1 MSRVGK
7 SLINIPSGVEIKVE
21 GDLITVSGPRGETRQ
36 RLGEGISVRVDDGRI
51 LVSRSSDSKE
61 MRSAHGLY
69 RSLIANM
76 VEGVLKGYEKRLEI
90 IGVGYRA
97 SVDGNALTLK
107 LGFSHPVKLA
117 FDPKALNV
125 EVEKNTKIKV
135 SGADKERVGAFAARI
150 RGILPPEP
158 YKGKGIR
165 YEGEYVRRKA
175 GKTIA

>member
-7 SLINIPSGVEIKVE
+7 SPIVIPRGVEVKVE
-21 GDLITVSGPRGETRQ
+21 GDLVSVSGAKGEGRQ
-36 RLGEGISVRVDDGRI
+36 RLGAGVSATVEDGK
-51 LVSRSSDSKE
+51 VFVACSSDSKG
-61 MRSAHGLY
+61 MRAAHGLY

-76 VEGVLKGYEKRLEI
+76 VGGVATGYEKRLEI
-90 IGVGYRA
+90 VGVGYRA
-97 SVDGNALTLK
+97 RVEKDALVIQ
-107 LGFSHPVKLA
+107 LGFSHPVKLP
-117 FDPKALNV
+117 FDPGALHV

-135 SGADKERVGAFAARI
+135 CGTDKEMVGAFAGRV
-150 RGILPPEP
+150 REILPPEP